1 MTSLSDIPHL
11 QYYDVQTLEYR
22 YISKLPMKKEW
33 IWSNV
38 EETTSHLQ
46 NKLTKN
52 IHLGVATR
60 SSTKWDCL
68 KQIRFHQYT
77 WGLLHFLTFLQ
88 EDIGHIKCYW
98 FTINYLLLSSFYI
111 ANIQMWKGQLKFIS
125 FRNSYAYITFQIF
138 DRNHI
143 PSCTS
148 AGSVLQL
155 CKVS

>member
-1 MTSLSDIPHL
+1 MTSLSDTPRL

-22 YISKLPMKKEW
+22 YISKLPMKNER
-33 IWSNV
+33 IWSYV
-38 EETTSHLQ
+38 KETTSNLQ

-68 KQIRFHQYT
+68 KT
-77 WGLLHFLTFLQ
+77 NTV
-88 EDIGHIKCYW
+88 
-98 FTINYLLLSSFYI
+98 SSVYMRI
-111 ANIQMWKGQLKFIS
+111 
-125 FRNSYAYITFQIF
+125 ITFPNFFTRGYRSQIF

-143 PSCTS
+143 PSHTS

-155 CKVS
+155 CKVSFKSNEQLSRSCACKVHAPPPPPPPSPLFS

>member
-1 MTSLSDIPHL
+1 MREITFHGQLHALGFYYAHWSIMHTHFWPKHLKLELWVTSLSYTPRL

-22 YISKLPMKKEW
+22 YISKLPMKKER

-38 EETTSHLQ
+38 KETTSHLQ

-68 KQIRFHQYT
+68 KPIRFHQYT
-77 WGLLHFLTFLQ
+77 WGLQHFLTFVQ

-98 FTINYLLLSSFYI
+98 FKINYLFLSSFI
-111 ANIQMWKGQLKFIS
+111 LQIS
-125 FRNSYAYITFQIF
+125 R
-138 DRNHI
+138 
-143 PSCTS
+143 CE
-148 AGSVLQL
+148 
-155 CKVS
+155 KVN